1 MKRWLSLLLALM
13 FAFSACALAEPADAT
28 AIDSSIG
35 NQLGLDVLH
44 QLYLYDQQALFS
56 PVSLTYALAMAAA
69 GARGGTLDELL
80 ATLDIDEL
88 SLDALGIAADS
99 LNVRGAKSA
108 NAAFVSSDIA
118 LQDAYLGSLRG
129 ALDAGIFS
137 FSQLENAKD
146 EINAWAREKT
156 DGMVDPLLADSLES
170 NLLLMLANAMAL
182 DAKWR
187 VPFDEDATQ
196 AGTFDAPHGAV
207 DVEYMRATRQMPYLQ
222 GETFQAVYLPYAQE
236 SLGMV
241 VILPEAG
248 RMYDTLDLLA
258 ANGLDLLDD
267 MQNETV
273 ALALPKLKMSASMD
287 LTDALQSLGL
297 EKPFSAEADFSGMAE
312 EGGLFISSV
321 RQSAYLEVNEQG
333 TRAAAATVVA
343 MAGSALETEPPVD
356 MTVNRPYILLVYD
369 AETNSILFAAVVSD
383 PSIEPAAP
391 AATPAP

>member
-69 GARGGTLDELL
+69 GARGDTLDELL
-80 ATLDIDEL
+80 AALDIDEL

-156 DGMVDPLLADSLES
+156 DGMVDPLLADSLEP
-170 NLLLMLANAMAL
+170 NLPLMLANAMAL

-187 VPFDEDATQ
+187 GPFDEDATQ

>member
-1 MKRWLSLLLALM
+1 ML
-13 FAFSACALAEPADAT
+13 C
-28 AIDSSIG
+28 
-35 NQLGLDVLH
+35 
-44 QLYLYDQQALFS
+44 
-56 PVSLTYALAMAAA
+56 
-69 GARGGTLDELL
+69 ARGDTLDELL
-80 ATLDIDEL
+80 AALDIDEL

-156 DGMVDPLLADSLES
+156 DGMVDPLLADSLEP

>member
-13 FAFSACALAEPADAT
+13 LAFSACALAEPADAT

-35 NQLGLDVLH
+35 NQLGLDILH

-69 GARGGTLDELL
+69 GAQGDTLTELL
-80 ATLDIDEL
+80 NALDVDEL

-108 NAAFVSSDIA
+108 NAAFVSSGVS
-118 LQDAYLGSLRG
+118 LQDAYISSLRG
-129 ALDAGIFS
+129 ALDAEIFP
-137 FSQLENAKD
+137 FSQLESAKD
-146 EINAWAREKT
+146 EINTWAREKT
-156 DGMVDPLLADSLES
+156 DGMVDPLLADDLEP
-170 NLLLMLANAMAL
+170 NLLLMLANAIVL

-187 VPFDEDATQ
+187 VPFDVDATR

-207 DVEYMRATRQMPYLQ
+207 EVDYLRATRQMPYLQ

-258 ANGLDLLDD
+258 ENGLGLLEG
-267 MQNETV
+267 MQNKPV
-273 ALALPKLKMSASMD
+273 FLALPKLKMATSMD
-287 LTDALQSLGL
+287 LTDALQTLGL
-297 EKPFSAEADFSGMAE
+297 KKPFSPEADFSSMAA

-321 RQSAYLEVNEQG
+321 RQSAYFEVNEQG

-343 MAGSALETEPPVD
+343 MAGSAMEAEPPVD
-356 MTVNRPYILLVYD
+356 MVVNRPYILLVYD
-369 AETNSILFAAVVSD
+369 AETNSILFAAAVSD

>member
-1 MKRWLSLLLALM
+1 
-13 FAFSACALAEPADAT
+13 
-28 AIDSSIG
+28 
-35 NQLGLDVLH
+35 
-44 QLYLYDQQALFS
+44 
-56 PVSLTYALAMAAA
+56 
-69 GARGGTLDELL
+69 
-80 ATLDIDEL
+80 
-88 SLDALGIAADS
+88 
-99 LNVRGAKSA
+99 
-108 NAAFVSSDIA
+108 
-118 LQDAYLGSLRG
+118 
-129 ALDAGIFS
+129 
-137 FSQLENAKD
+137 
-146 EINAWAREKT
+146 
-156 DGMVDPLLADSLES
+156 MVDPLLADNLEP

>member
-69 GARGGTLDELL
+69 GARGDTLDELL

-156 DGMVDPLLADSLES
+156 DGMVDPLLADSLEP

-196 AGTFDAPHGAV
+196 AGMFDAPHGAV